1 MTTTTEYRTTAQFYD
16 IIDLVYNGNWSTA
29 TESCVKYGFFAQ
41 DLIEHYNVREESRC
55 AGIGYIPATALAIL
69 AEGAAEIR
77 ATLPVEAQLQT
88 I

>member
-1 MTTTTEYRTTAQFYD
+1 MNTEYRTTAQFET
-16 IIDLVYNGNWSTA
+16 IADLFYNGQW
-29 TESCVKYGFFAQ
+29 TEAIQRCVDYGFFAQ
-41 DLIEHYNVREESRC
+41 DLVEHYVNQEDS
-55 AGIGYIPATALAIL
+55 GTLYIPATALAIL